1 MFVGFGALGINIC
14 NAVNNHTNNLSRL
27 VRQLSS
33 GQRIT
38 CAADDAAGLAIS
50 EKMRAQIRGL
60 NQAARNVQ
68 DGISLIQVAEG
79 HLNET
84 HSILQRIRELV
95 VQASNGTNSPED
107 RNSIQ
112 NEISMLIEE
121 VDRIAGTSEFN
132 KKKLLDGSL
141 GEGTDGLHLQVGAN
155 AGNSML
161 LVINDMGAE
170 ALGIKD
176 IDVTKAA
183 PDDISAL
190 LDRMDDAIGK
200 VSGQRSALG
209 AYHNVLEHRINYLE
223 NASLNLQEA
232 ESRIRDLDMA
242 KAIIEYTK
250 TSLCLQAAQA
260 MLSQLFN
267 LQREQVYSLLGSL
280 PGTHSNS

>member
-1 MFVGFGALGINIC
+1 MFVRFGSLGISIC
-14 NAVNNHTNNLSRL
+14 NAVNNHTNYLSSL

-68 DGISLIQVAEG
+68 DSISLIQVAEG

-121 VDRIAGTSEFN
+121 VDRIAETSEFN

-141 GEGTDGLHLQVGAN
+141 GEGTDSLRLQVGAN

-161 LVINDMGAE
+161 LVINDMSSE

-176 IDVTKAA
+176 FDVTKAA
-183 PDDISAL
+183 PEDISAL

-200 VSGQRSALG
+200 VSGQRSELG

-223 NASLNLQEA
+223 NASLNLQDA

-242 KAIIEYTK
+242 KAMIEYTK